1 MDGNILISNIYTKEI
16 YFMEKQPFTY
26 GELET

>member
-1 MDGNILISNIYTKEI
+1 MEWKVLFSNIYTKEI
-16 YFMEKQPFTY
+16 YFTEKQLFTY

>member
-1 MDGNILISNIYTKEI
+1 MEGNILISNIYSKES
-16 YFMEKQPFTY
+16 YFTERQLFTY

>member
-1 MDGNILISNIYTKEI
+1 MEGNILIANIYSKDI
-16 YFMEKQPFTY
+16 YFMEKQLFTY